1 MPKTLTLMRHAKSSW
16 EDYSQSD
23 MDRPLA
29 PRGKKDAPL
38 MGKYLAENDL
48 LPDLVLCSPAQRTRE
63 TLARLQNA
71 LSRPLNV
78 KFDQMIYSAGMG
90 HGLIPLLHNMDND
103 FNHTM
108 IVGHNPAMQELVLSL
123 INWTTDNDETRQKLS
138 QKFST
143 GTIVSMTFE
152 GDSWTSVN
160 LGKGQLTHFAAPKML
175 KPG

>member
-38 MGKYLAENDL
+38 MGKYLFENGIH
-48 LPDLVLCSPAQRTRE
+48 PDLVLCSPAQRTRE

-71 LSRPLNV
+71 FSNALNV

-90 HGLIPLLHNMDND
+90 HGLIPLLHNLNAELE
-103 FNHTM
+103 HVM
-108 IVGHNPAMQELVLSL
+108 IVGHNPAMQELALSL
-123 INWTTDNDETRQKLS
+123 CNWGADQEEIHQRIL

-143 GTIVSMTFE
+143 GSVISMAFE
-152 GDSWTSVN
+152 GDKWTTIS
-160 LGKGQLTHFAAPKML
+160 LSKGKLTHFAAPKL
-175 KPG
+175 LN